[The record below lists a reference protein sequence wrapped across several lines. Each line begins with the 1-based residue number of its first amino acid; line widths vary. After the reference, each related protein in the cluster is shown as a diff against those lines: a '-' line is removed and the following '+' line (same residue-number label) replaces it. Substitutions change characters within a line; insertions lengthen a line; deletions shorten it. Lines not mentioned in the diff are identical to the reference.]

1 MKKWIALLL
10 ALVMVFAVTACANN
24 SNAPAAAT
32 DETPAAADA
41 PAAET
46 PAAETPAAP
55 AEGEALSEE
64 DAEAAREAGTLASGP
79 LTG

>member
-10 ALVMVFAVTACANN
+10 ALVMVFAVTACAN
-24 SNAPAAAT
+24 SASTPAAAT
-32 DETPAAADA
+32 DETPAAAET

-64 DAEAAREAGTLASGP
+64 DAEPPVKRARSRPTP
-79 LTG
+79 